1 MSEDI
6 TILQRVLEVGK
17 KWSDISKYLSG
28 RNENSVK
35 NRFFSLIKK
44 EKKGIDKSTKSDE
57 KFSCSIDSSNM
68 EIQPKEDEIIRKI
81 LKRLESQDHLQLKNG
96 TFYIIF

>member
-6 TILQRVLEVGK
+6 AILQRVLEVGK
-17 KWSDISKYLSG
+17 KWSDISKCLSG

-35 NRFFSLIKK
+35 NRFFSLVKK
-44 EKKGIDKSTKSDE
+44 EKKGIDKSSKSDE
-57 KFSCSIDSSNM
+57 KISCSIDSSNM

-81 LKRLESQDHLQLKNG
+81 LKRLGSQDHLQHKNG
-96 TFYIIF
+96 MNFYL